1 LANHIGLERCLE
13 SLEQS
18 DRFRIA
24 LETHC
29 REASLIVES
38 FAGGW
43 FSKANYTGRL
53 TRQATQ
59 SFTDYALKKIR
70 DELRARREDDA

>member
-1 LANHIGLERCLE
+1 
-13 SLEQS
+13 
-18 DRFRIA
+18 
-24 LETHC
+24 
-29 REASLIVES
+29 LIVES

>member
-1 LANHIGLERCLE
+1 HVGPNRGLA

-18 DRFRIA
+18 DRFRAA
-24 LETHC
+24 LENHC
-29 REASLIVES
+29 REASFIVES

-43 FSKANYTGRL
+43 FSKANFAGRL
-53 TRQATQ
+53 TPQATQ

-70 DELRARREDDA
+70 DELRVRREGDA